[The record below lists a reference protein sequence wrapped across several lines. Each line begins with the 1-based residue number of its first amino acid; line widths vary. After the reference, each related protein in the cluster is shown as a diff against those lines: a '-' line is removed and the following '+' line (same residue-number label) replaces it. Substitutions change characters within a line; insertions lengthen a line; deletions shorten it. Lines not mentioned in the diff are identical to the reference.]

1 MRLEK
6 REAPSAAMLWVAPLL
21 AAATSVVLTGLLFTA
36 LRVNPFAALRLLY
49 LAPLASANG
58 VAELALKMTPLL
70 LCALGIAIGVRANVW
85 NIGAE
90 GQFTMGAVAGGGIAL
105 ALGPAGGWYVLPLVL
120 AAGIAGGMAW
130 AAIPAALRIGANAH
144 EILTTLML
152 NYVAQGILSWLVHGP
167 WRDPQG
173 FNFPQSRTFADA
185 ATLPTLWGTRLTPI
199 FFVAMLA
206 APCAWLLLQHTTA
219 GYRLRV
225 AGLAPAAA
233 RYAGFSARGTVW
245 LSLLIAGGLA
255 GLAGIAEVAGP
266 IGQLMPTISP
276 GYGYAAIIVAFLGRL
291 EPFGIVVASA
301 LMALLYLGADGLQ
314 MHLQLPLSLTGT
326 LQGMLLFLLLAA
338 DVLVANRVVWRR
350 APAAAHAPGSMR

>member
-6 REAPSAAMLWVAPLL
+6 RDAPSATMLWVAPLL
-21 AAATSVVLTGLLFTA
+21 AAGASVVLAGLLFA
-36 LRVNPFAALRLLY
+36 VMRVNPITALRLLY
-49 LAPLASANG
+49 LAPLATANG

-90 GQFTMGAVAGGGIAL
+90 GQFTMGAIAGGGIAL
-105 ALGPAGGWYVLPLVL
+105 TLGPDGGWYVLPLVL
-120 AAGIAGGMAW
+120 AAGILGGMAW
-130 AAIPAALRIGANAH
+130 AAIAASLRVWANAH

-152 NYVAQGILSWLVHGP
+152 NYVAQSILSWLVHGP

-173 FNFPQSRTFADA
+173 FNFPQSPTFDDA
-185 ATLPTLWGTRLTPI
+185 AMLPTLWGTRLTPV
-199 FFVAMLA
+199 FFVALLA
-206 APCAWLLLQHTTA
+206 APCAWLLLQHTSA

-233 RYAGFSARGTVW
+233 RYAGFSASGTVW
-245 LSLLIAGGLA
+245 LSLLISGGLA
-255 GLAGIAEVAGP
+255 GLAGIAEVTGP

-338 DVLVANRVVWRR
+338 DVLVANRVAWRR
-350 APAAAHAPGSMR
+350 G

>member
-1 MRLEK
+1 MRLET
-6 REAPSAAMLWVAPLL
+6 RDAPSATMLWVAPLL
-21 AAATSVVLTGLLFTA
+21 AAGASVVLAGLLFA
-36 LRVNPFAALRLLY
+36 MMRVNPIAALRLLY
-49 LAPLASANG
+49 LAPLATSNG
-58 VAELALKMTPLL
+58 LAELALKMTPLL

-90 GQFTMGAVAGGGIAL
+90 GQFTMGAIAGGGIAL
-105 ALGPAGGWYVLPLVL
+105 ALGPDGGWYVLPLVL
-120 AAGIAGGMAW
+120 LAGIFGGMAW
-130 AAIPAALRIGANAH
+130 AAIAASLRVWANAH

-152 NYVAQGILSWLVHGP
+152 NYVAQSILSWLVHGP

-173 FNFPQSRTFADA
+173 FNFPQSPTFDDA
-185 ATLPTLWGTRLTPI
+185 AMLPTLWGTRLTPI
-199 FFVAMLA
+199 FFVALLA
-206 APCAWLLLQHTTA
+206 APCAWLLLRHTSA

-233 RYAGFSARGTVW
+233 RYAGFSANGTVW
-245 LSLLIAGGLA
+245 LSLLISGGLA
-255 GLAGIAEVAGP
+255 GLAGIAEVTGP

-314 MHLQLPLSLTGT
+314 MHMQLPLSLTGT

-350 APAAAHAPGSMR
+350 G